1 MDKVLFLDIDGVLNG
16 HEWCKRHPTP
26 CLRILQPQAT
36 LLSRLLELTKS
47 KVVISSS
54 WASWI
59 VRGYMTTDGFR
70 RLLLTH
76 GIDAEVIGYLD
87 VTADPNNRSAK
98 IAAWVEEKRP
108 DRYLVL
114 DDLPIEGHPIIRPN
128 PAIGLQESDVIEAIK
143 ILA

>member
-1 MDKVLFLDIDGVLNG
+1 
-16 HEWCKRHPTP
+16 
-26 CLRILQPQAT
+26 
-36 LLSRLLELTKS
+36 
-47 KVVISSS
+47 
-54 WASWI
+54 
-59 VRGYMTTDGFR
+59 MTTDGFR